1 MSGYRDAAGKMR
13 LQKFLS
19 DAGVASRRNAELL
32 VENGRVL
39 INDEIVRTLP
49 AFVDPE
55 HDCVVVDGN
64 VVRMQP
70 QQYWIIHK
78 PKGVVTTVSDP
89 AGRRRAVDFL
99 PPMRTRL
106 FVVGRLDPESSGLLL
121 MTNDGELAQRISHP
135 RYGIPKVYWAEVR
148 GEVGLD
154 LPVRMR
160 RGVHLSEGKAAVSD
174 VRILHRTREQSAL
187 SITLSESHNRQVR
200 RMLAKLGHDV
210 RNLKCTRIGPI
221 ELKGLPL
228 GAARELSR
236 HEVAELRRAI
246 QNAAPSDAGPGRR
259 RRIGR
264 TRGELEGRGERGAA
278 SRGAATRRMGG
289 SRRDGAAGRERT
301 SESKSKRRFVR

>member
-19 DAGVASRRNAELL
+19 DAGVASRRNAELM
-32 VENGRVL
+32 VESGRVL
-39 INDEIVRTLP
+39 INDEIVHTLP

-55 HDCVVVDGN
+55 NDRVVVDGN

-78 PKGVVTTVSDP
+78 PKGVVTTMSDP

-148 GEVGLD
+148 GDAGLD
-154 LPVRMR
+154 LPAVMR
-160 RGVHLSEGKAAVSD
+160 KGVFLSEGRASVSD
-174 VRILHRTREQSAL
+174 VQILHRTREQSAL
-187 SITLSESHNRQVR
+187 SITLCESHNRQVR
-200 RMLAKLGHDV
+200 RMLAKLGHPV
-210 RNLKCTRIGPI
+210 RNLKCTNIGPI
-221 ELKGLPL
+221 ELKHLPL
-228 GAARELSR
+228 GSSR
-236 HEVAELRRAI
+236 SLTPHEVSELRRAI
-246 QNAAPSDAGPGRR
+246 SQAVAADSRPAKRGRRVGGTRDGDRAKGAAPALRGLAPRRPGGAGRSDG
-259 RRIGR
+259 
-264 TRGELEGRGERGAA
+264 TRG
-278 SRGAATRRMGG
+278 
-289 SRRDGAAGRERT
+289 RDRKDDG
-301 SESKSKRRFVR
+301 KPRRFVR

>member
-1 MSGYRDAAGKMR
+1 MSGYRDAAGKVR

-55 HDCVVVDGN
+55 HDRVVVDGN
-64 VVRMQP
+64 VVHMQP

-78 PKGVVTTVSDP
+78 PKDVVTTTSDP

-99 PPMRTRL
+99 PPMKTRL

-148 GEVGLD
+148 GEVALD
-154 LPVRMR
+154 LPSRM
-160 RGVHLSEGKAAVSD
+160 
-174 VRILHRTREQSAL
+174 
-187 SITLSESHNRQVR
+187 
-200 RMLAKLGHDV
+200 
-210 RNLKCTRIGPI
+210 
-221 ELKGLPL
+221 
-228 GAARELSR
+228 
-236 HEVAELRRAI
+236 
-246 QNAAPSDAGPGRR
+246 
-259 RRIGR
+259 
-264 TRGELEGRGERGAA
+264 
-278 SRGAATRRMGG
+278 
-289 SRRDGAAGRERT
+289 
-301 SESKSKRRFVR
+301 